1 MEFDDSSDEK
11 QADSEMANN
20 DVKLNNNHSQPKQ
33 PLIMELESKE
43 FKSSQVK
50 TSNEMKSM
58 KLKQQNINRRPAMST
73 KF

>member
-43 FKSSQVK
+43 FKTSQVK
-50 TSNEMKSM
+50 K
-58 KLKQQNINRRPAMST
+58 IST
-73 KF
+73 FLFTIFDGNL

>member
-1 MEFDDSSDEK
+1 
-11 QADSEMANN
+11 MANN

-43 FKSSQVK
+43 FKTCQVK

-58 KLKQQNINRRPAMST
+58 KLK
-73 KF
+73 